1 MLKLPPVHSHDPA
14 DPSAP
19 LPPEALRVIS
29 AGVERQSDTSPVLL
43 LCLQYEP
50 DDAVGDRG
58 HTDQTQLTFALSVPA
73 AYRIA
78 RELDNAVRNYIG
90 ISDDEEL
97 P

>member
-14 DPSAP
+14 DPAAP
-19 LPPEALRVIS
+19 LPSEALRVIS

-43 LCLQYEP
+43 LRLQYEP

-58 HTDQTQLTFALSVPA
+58 RTDQTLTFALSVPA

-78 RELDNAVRNYIG
+78 REIDNAVRNYIG

>member
-14 DPSAP
+14 DPAAP
-19 LPPEALRVIS
+19 LPPEVLRLIY
-29 AGVERQSDTSPVLL
+29 AEVEGESYTSPVLL
-43 LCLQYEP
+43 LRLQYEP

-58 HTDQTQLTFALSVPA
+58 RRNQITFALSVPA
-73 AYRIA
+73 AHRIA